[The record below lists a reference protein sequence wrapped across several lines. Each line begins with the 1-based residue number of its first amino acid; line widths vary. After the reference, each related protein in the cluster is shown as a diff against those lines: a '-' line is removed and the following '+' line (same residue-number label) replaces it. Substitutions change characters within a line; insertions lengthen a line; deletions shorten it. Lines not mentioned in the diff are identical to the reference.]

1 MARSLPSID
10 STYREY
16 QSKKKVV
23 PIVNCLSFSINSNSK
38 PIESD
43 HIISI
48 PSYIIRGAGKQTHY
62 EYEVRICLPDDRW
75 VLLRR
80 YSRFRELHLSL
91 KSCYGEKVNCALLNL
106 LRNIS
111 VLSLKK
117 INAIP
122 FPRRELFASNKETI
136 ARLRR
141 RQLETYLRRLLV
153 VCSKLPQSPIYE
165 GVHGNG
171 INKITLCEL
180 STFFKKG
187 LFETGKHGT
196 G

>member
-1 MARSLPSID
+1 MPSID
-10 STYREY
+10 SSYREY
-16 QSKKKVV
+16 QYKLFF
-23 PIVNCLSFSINSNSK
+23 ITIANCLSFSINLNLNCV
-38 PIESD
+38 ESD

-62 EYEVRICLPDDRW
+62 EYEVRICLLDDRW

-91 KSCYGEKVNCALLNL
+91 KSCYGEKVSCVLLYMLYNS
-106 LRNIS
+106 S
-111 VLSLKK
+111 VLFLKK